1 MSGAFSLS
9 LSPWTK
15 FHRARASRH
24 IERGEAAYA
33 GKRFFSA
40 LRRWR
45 AAHSAGSSEA
55 AFRIAELYVKGEGV
69 QRNLAEA
76 VKWYRRAAERGHS
89 RAQFRLGLVLL
100 NGAQGGGV
108 AKWHS
113 AASARDAELAQR
125 NAEALFPS
133 GFEVR
138 PDPDEALR
146 WLDEAARNG
155 EREADS
161 VVGAVYLDGRT
172 RPRRFRACAPAA
184 GGGRG
189 GRRGVGAVSSGD
201 MLFRGLG
208 GPSDPPAAADWYER
222 AAVQGHVR
230 AAVAIGSL
238 LMAGQGRPQDKAA
251 AGAWF
256 EKAAE
261 ANDAQALCRAGIDAT
276 FR

>member
-1 MSGAFSLS
+1 MSGAFALS

-55 AFRIAELYVKGEGV
+55 AFRIAELYVMGEGV

-155 EREADS
+155 EREADG

-172 RPRRFRACAPAA
+172 RPRDFALARQRLEAAA
-184 GGGRG
+184 GA
-189 GRRGVGAVSSGD
+189 GVASAQFHLGD

-208 GPSDPPAAADWYER
+208 QPSNPPTAADWYER
-222 AAVQGHVR
+222 AAAQGHVR

-238 LMAGQGRPQDKAA
+238 LMVGQGRPQDKAA

-261 ANDAQALCRAGIDAT
+261 ANDAQALCRAGIM
-276 FR
+276 RL